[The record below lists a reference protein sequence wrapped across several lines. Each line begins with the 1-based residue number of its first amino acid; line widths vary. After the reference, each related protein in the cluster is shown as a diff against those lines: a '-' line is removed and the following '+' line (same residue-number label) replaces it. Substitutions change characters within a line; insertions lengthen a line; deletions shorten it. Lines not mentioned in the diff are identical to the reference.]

1 MMMNRQRIFAFV
13 KKDLK
18 KMIREPAILF
28 MLILFPVI
36 LTVAFGLSFGA
47 VGGDQSTVYDVGVVD
62 LEEGSSDGWTQ
73 QFIRTMDDLE
83 ILQVVE
89 YTDEE
94 SGQKDLSQGK
104 IQALLII
111 PDSFGESCQS
121 FIEAPDNPETW
132 AVSIVDLYVDNASM
146 FAMQAIPP
154 LIQQIIISLLTG
166 EQSVLKIPVLIGT
179 PTLIETQKLTVF
191 DFMAPGL
198 FAYAA
203 IFLIMTVA
211 QSFTSDRETGL
222 LRRINTTPIT
232 ASEVMLSQVITYMIV
247 AMLQV
252 LIVFGVAFAV
262 GYSPQVNALG
272 ILFAFL
278 IVSVF
283 ALCCVGFGL
292 ITATIA
298 KSSSA
303 ATGIAF
309 LFILPQMFLGT
320 FVTFGLSPG
329 AQAAGKFVPSY
340 YVTDA
345 LQSLLLRGASVTSP
359 LVLVDLGIVSGMS
372 VIILLIGIYLFG
384 KFGTK

>member
-1 MMMNRQRIFAFV
+1 
-13 KKDLK
+13 
-18 KMIREPAILF
+18 
-28 MLILFPVI
+28 
-36 LTVAFGLSFGA
+36 
-47 VGGDQSTVYDVGVVD
+47 
-62 LEEGSSDGWTQ
+62 
-73 QFIRTMDDLE
+73 
-83 ILQVVE
+83 
-89 YTDEE
+89 
-94 SGQKDLSQGK
+94 
-104 IQALLII
+104 
-111 PDSFGESCQS
+111 
-121 FIEAPDNPETW
+121 
-132 AVSIVDLYVDNASM
+132 
-146 FAMQAIPP
+146 
-154 LIQQIIISLLTG
+154 
-166 EQSVLKIPVLIGT
+166 
-179 PTLIETQKLTVF
+179 
-191 DFMAPGL
+191 
-198 FAYAA
+198 YAA

-384 KFGTK
+384 KFGMK